1 MAMDLDLGVA
11 QILGTGTGQV
21 DQMEYIQNQ
30 NIQNLRA
37 SVILRMVP
45 SSERMALPLLRAVRE
60 EWPQLGCGRNSGL
73 NSGIIALP

>member
-1 MAMDLDLGVA
+1 MKLGQTFFLIVR
-11 QILGTGTGQV
+11 ISSNL
-21 DQMEYIQNQ
+21 YIQNQ

-60 EWPQLGCGRNSGL
+60 EWLQLGCGRNSGL